1 VETKGPPSY
10 KFFMWYL
17 KRGVVLTKD
26 NLARR
31 NWRGN
36 KLCVFCSQPELIQ
49 HLFFDCHFTKF
60 LWRMVQVSFNI
71 VVPMS
76 LANIFM
82 DGSLD

>member
-1 VETKGPPSY
+1 
-10 KFFMWYL
+10 M
-17 KRGVVLTKD
+17 
-26 NLARR
+26 
-31 NWRGN
+31 
-36 KLCVFCSQPELIQ
+36 IQ